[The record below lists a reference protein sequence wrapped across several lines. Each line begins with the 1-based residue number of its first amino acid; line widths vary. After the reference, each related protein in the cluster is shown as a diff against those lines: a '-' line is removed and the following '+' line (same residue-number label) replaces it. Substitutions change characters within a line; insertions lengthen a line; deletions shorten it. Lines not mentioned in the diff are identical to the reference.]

1 MKNERLFF
9 TMDGLIPLEKTWID
23 ISHLKSPHNFIFFPC
38 MVSDK
43 TFVYLTPME
52 SPVEVAL
59 GSKEAILSVAVYA
72 YPEPELVWYK
82 GDVPIDV
89 DDRHYDVR

>member
-1 MKNERLFF
+1 
-9 TMDGLIPLEKTWID
+9 
-23 ISHLKSPHNFIFFPC
+23 

-52 SPVEVAL
+52 SPVEVTL

-72 YPEPELVWYK
+72 YPEPELVWYR
-82 GDVPIDV
+82 GDTPIDPQ
-89 DDRHYDVR
+89 DRHYDVRYGRIYHCKIKMYRLEMKEGVPK